1 MRRLIRNV
9 LTALTALA
17 LTLGVANAL
26 AADRVLLGNA
36 LAVPLAASADSGTA
50 KTLSVLRQQAASRGA
65 TRIIVGVRAAFAPE
79 GLMAADSVGQQRDE
93 IATTQSAVLDRVP
106 SLKRRPQTTKR
117 FKTIP
122 FMAMEVTPA
131 ELETL
136 AGLTEITSIEEDRL
150 RAPHLAQS
158 VPLIGGTA
166 AWAGGYTG
174 AGQTVA
180 ILDSGV
186 DGTHPFLAGKVVSE
200 ACYSSSSSSFLGSVS
215 TLCPGGVTSSTA
227 AGSAMP
233 YASGVC
239 PTPECDHG
247 THVAGIAVGAGASF
261 SGVAKD
267 ASVIAIQVFSRLDGL
282 IYCGGPSPCVSSFD
296 SDQILGLQRVYALR
310 GAYNIAAVNMSLGG
324 GNYSDQSSCDSASA
338 SQKAAID
345 NLRAANIATVISAG
359 NSEYTSSMSAPG
371 CISSAISVGATWDV
385 AGQPDSCSGNNLGTS
400 TVDAIAC
407 YSNSAFFLN
416 LLAPG
421 SLINS
426 SIPGGTYATKQGTSM
441 AAPHVTGA
449 WALLKQKSAS
459 ITVADALNAL
469 SSTGLSVTDP
479 RNGIVKPRIR
489 IDAALA
495 AVGAPLSPPN
505 CLFDWAERTYPTLF
519 APAGASSV
527 GAASYYYRYYSQTGA
542 FLATSSADNHVY
554 YRGPNSGDATV
565 DVGELSTWLATAGC
579 Q

>member
-9 LTALTALA
+9 LTAPTALA

-26 AADRVLLGNA
+26 AADRVLLGNV
-36 LAVPLAASADSGTA
+36 LAIPLAATTDIRTA
-50 KTLSVLRQQAASRGA
+50 QTLSALRQQAAIRGT

-93 IATTQSAVLDRVP
+93 IAATQLAVLDRVP
-106 SLKRRPQTTKR
+106 SLKQKPATTKR
-117 FKTIP
+117 FETIP
-122 FMAMEVTPA
+122 FIAMEVTLA

-136 AGLTEITSIEEDRL
+136 AGLTEISSIEEDRL
-150 RAPHLAQS
+150 AAPHLAQS

-166 AWAGGYTG
+166 AWASGYTG

-180 ILDSGV
+180 ILDTGV

-200 ACYSSSSSSFLGSVS
+200 ACYSSSSQTLIGSIS
-215 TLCPGGVTSSTA
+215 PLCPGGVTSSTA

-239 PTPECDHG
+239 PTEECDHG
-247 THVAGIAVGAGASF
+247 THVAGIVAGAGASF
-261 SGVAKD
+261 SAVAKD
-267 ASVIAIQVFSRLDGL
+267 ATVIAIQVFSRVDGV
-282 IYCGGPSPCVSSFD
+282 IYCVGSSPCVSSFD
-296 SDQILGLQRVYALR
+296 SDMIRGLERVYALR
-310 GAYNIAAVNMSLGG
+310 TTYNIAAVNMSLGG
-324 GNYSDQSSCDSASA
+324 GNYSNQSTCDSDNAST
-338 SQKAAID
+338 KAAIE
-345 NLRAANIATVISAG
+345 NLRAVNIATVISSG
-359 NSEYTSSMSAPG
+359 NDGYTSSMSSPG

-385 AGQPDSCSGNNLGTS
+385 AGQPNSCSGNNLGTS
-400 TVDAIAC
+400 SVDAIAC
-407 YSNSAFFLN
+407 YSNSASFLN

-426 SIPGGTYATKQGTSM
+426 SIPGGAYAAWQGTSM

-459 ITVADALNAL
+459 MTVTDALNAL
-469 SSTGLSVTDP
+469 SFTGLLIIDP

-495 AVGAPLSPPN
+495 AIGGTLPPD
-505 CLFDWAERTYPTLF
+505 CLFNWAERTYPTLF
-519 APAGASSV
+519 APAGATSTTS
-527 GAASYYYRYYSQTGA
+527 APYYYRYYSQTSA
-542 FLATSSADNHVY
+542 YLATSSADNHVY
-554 YRGPNSGDATV
+554 YLGPASNSTILDA
-565 DVGELSTWLATAGC
+565 GALSTWLANANC